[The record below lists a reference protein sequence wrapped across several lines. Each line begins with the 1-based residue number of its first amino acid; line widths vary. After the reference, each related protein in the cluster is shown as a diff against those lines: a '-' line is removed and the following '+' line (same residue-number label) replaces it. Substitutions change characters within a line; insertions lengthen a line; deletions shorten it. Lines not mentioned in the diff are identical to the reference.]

1 MKKKIS
7 ILGSTGSIGVN
18 TLEVISSAPASASGR
33 FEVMGLAC
41 GTQVATLEKQ
51 IEKFHPK
58 IVSVGTQDLV
68 HPLQQKF
75 PHLEV
80 LWGEEGLVTLAKDSR
95 ADLVVSALVG
105 ARGIQPTLAAI
116 ESKKDIALANKE
128 VLVAAGALIMPEVHR
143 QGIRLLP
150 IDSEHS
156 ALFQVFENH
165 NRNSI
170 EKIILTASGGPFLH
184 RPKETF
190 SLITPEEA
198 LKHPRWSMGKRITI
212 DSATLMNKGFE
223 MIEACWLFDLSPS
236 QIEVVVHPQSIVH
249 SLISYRDGNMLACL
263 STPDMKAPISY
274 ALSYP
279 ERISTEVVRL
289 NLAKVKELT
298 FLDPDIEKF
307 PLLKLSYEVAKKGN
321 VYPAVMNAADEIAVE
336 AFLRRQI
343 SFVQI
348 PQLISE
354 TLSVYQESFSLS
366 LEGVLGADAW
376 GRRKAEELIKVL
388 S

>member
-1 MKKKIS
+1 
-7 ILGSTGSIGVN
+7 
-18 TLEVISSAPASASGR
+18 
-33 FEVMGLAC
+33 
-41 GTQVATLEKQ
+41 
-51 IEKFHPK
+51 
-58 IVSVGTQDLV
+58 
-68 HPLQQKF
+68 
-75 PHLEV
+75 
-80 LWGEEGLVTLAKDSR
+80 
-95 ADLVVSALVG
+95 
-105 ARGIQPTLAAI
+105 
-116 ESKKDIALANKE
+116 
-128 VLVAAGALIMPEVHR
+128 
-143 QGIRLLP
+143 
-150 IDSEHS
+150 
-156 ALFQVFENH
+156 
-165 NRNSI
+165 
-170 EKIILTASGGPFLH
+170 
-184 RPKETF
+184 
-190 SLITPEEA
+190 
-198 LKHPRWSMGKRITI
+198 
-212 DSATLMNKGFE
+212 
-223 MIEACWLFDLSPS
+223 
-236 QIEVVVHPQSIVH
+236 
-249 SLISYRDGNMLACL
+249 
-263 STPDMKAPISY
+263 MKAPISY

-298 FLDPDIEKF
+298 FLEPDIEKF

>member
-18 TLEVISSAPASASGR
+18 TLEVIASAPDQ
-33 FEVMGLAC
+33 FEVVGLVC
-41 GTQVATLEKQ
+41 GTQMALLEKQ

-58 IVSVGTQDLV
+58 IVSVGTEENARL
-68 HPLQQKF
+68 LQQKF
-75 PHLEV
+75 SQLEV
-80 LWGEEGLVTLAKDSR
+80 LWGEEGLLAVAQDSR
-95 ADLVVSALVG
+95 SSFVVSALVG
-105 ARGIQPTLAAI
+105 ARGIKPTLTAI
-116 ESKKDIALANKE
+116 QAKKDVALANKE
-128 VLVAAGALIMPEVHR
+128 VLVAAGAVIMPEVR
-143 QGIRLLP
+143 KRGSKLLP

-156 ALFQVFENH
+156 ALFQVFEDH

-184 RPKETF
+184 RPQETF
-190 SLITPEEA
+190 SSITPEEA
-198 LKHPRWSMGKRITI
+198 LNHPRWSMGKRITV

-223 MIEACWLFDLSPS
+223 IIEACWLFDLKPS
-236 QIEVVVHPQSIVH
+236 QVDVVIHPQSIVH

-279 ERISTEVVRL
+279 KRMPTEVVRL

-298 FLDPDIEKF
+298 FVEPDIEKF
-307 PLLKLSYEVAKKGN
+307 PLLKLTQEVAKKGN
-321 VYPAVMNAADEIAVE
+321 VYPALMNAADEIVVD

-343 SFVQI
+343 SFLQI
-348 PQLISE
+348 PILIE
-354 TLSVYQESFSLS
+354 KTLSAYTESLPIS
-366 LEGVLGADAW
+366 LEGILEADSWA
-376 GRRKAEELIKVL
+376 RRKVRELML
-388 S
+388 F